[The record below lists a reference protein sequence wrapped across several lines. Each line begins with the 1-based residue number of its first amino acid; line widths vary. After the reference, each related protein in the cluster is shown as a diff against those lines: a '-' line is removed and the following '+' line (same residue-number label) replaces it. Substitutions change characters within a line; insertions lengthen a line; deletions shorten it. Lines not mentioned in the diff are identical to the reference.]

1 MMKTTKKDKQDIM
14 ENTIG
19 GDFVL
24 QATMDGLL
32 PALIPGAT
40 SMSVRM
46 EYMGD
51 QTTLAMSDQL
61 YG

>member
-24 QATMDGLL
+24 QVTTDGLL

-40 SMSVRM
+40 SMSVGM
-46 EYMGD
+46 EYMAD
-51 QTTLAMSDQL
+51 QKTVVVSDQL